1 MSGLGTARACA
12 LCLAV
17 VCASRAARAADAN
30 EPAAIGAPAA
40 YPQIHL
46 DVSPPDSSV
55 VPLLRAELGELDLAV
70 VDGATSNGPSITV
83 HATLS
88 DDSLDV
94 RITDDETGNTLVR
107 EVFSVTD
114 GRTME
119 PRTAVLHAVELLRW
133 HLRYRAPTP
142 ERLPPPAASVSTLA
156 PLAVDEAGTD
166 LRLSVIPLAIYSPGG
181 TELGLGAELDL
192 LRRWHWFGVRVLGG
206 TALVPNRMS
215 LPEGQLQVRS
225 SWAGLEGALV
235 LEPGTSGTALELGLG
250 AALFTSTLHGAAGG
264 DNSGRD
270 DQLLT
275 LAPLVDLR
283 ARQRIR
289 RGFTLVLASACLVPL
304 EASGLRV
311 LGRQV
316 GSYGR
321 EVVTLGLGLE
331 LTLF

>member
-1 MSGLGTARACA
+1 MSGLGIARAWA
-12 LCLAV
+12 LCFAV
-17 VCASRAARAADAN
+17 MCATGVARAADSN
-30 EPAAIGAPAA
+30 EPNAIGVPAA
-40 YPQIHL
+40 YPRIHL

-55 VPLLRAELGELDLAV
+55 VPLLRAELSELDLTV
-70 VDGATSNGPSITV
+70 IDDPTSNGPSITV

-88 DDSLDV
+88 DDTLEV
-94 RITDDETGNTLVR
+94 RITDDETGKTLVR

-142 ERLPPPAASVSTLA
+142 ELPPAPPSVPKPL
-156 PLAVDEAGTD
+156 PLAAEEARTD
-166 LRLSVIPLAIYSPGG
+166 LRLSVLPLAIYSPGG

-192 LRRWHWFGVRVLGG
+192 LRRWNWFGVRFLGG

-225 SWAGLEGALV
+225 SWAGLESALV
-235 LEPGTSGTALELGLG
+235 LEPGSSGTALELGLG
-250 AALFTSTLHGAAGG
+250 AALFTSTLQGAAGG
-264 DNSGRD
+264 NNAGRD

-275 LAPLVDLR
+275 PAALVDLR
-283 ARQRIR
+283 ARQRVT
-289 RGFTLVLASACLVPL
+289 RGFALVLASACLVPF

-321 EVVTLGLGLE
+321 EVVTLGLGFE